1 MSLLIPT
8 DKKVGKS
15 CPDMSMILK
24 ILHLIPNHGGTSW
37 WASTV
42 CNSTNAQII
51 ALNQPLSLYELNFIF
66 SLALELAFYLA

>member
-24 ILHLIPNHGGTSW
+24 ILHLIPNHGGTS
-37 WASTV
+37 
-42 CNSTNAQII
+42 
-51 ALNQPLSLYELNFIF
+51 
-66 SLALELAFYLA
+66 